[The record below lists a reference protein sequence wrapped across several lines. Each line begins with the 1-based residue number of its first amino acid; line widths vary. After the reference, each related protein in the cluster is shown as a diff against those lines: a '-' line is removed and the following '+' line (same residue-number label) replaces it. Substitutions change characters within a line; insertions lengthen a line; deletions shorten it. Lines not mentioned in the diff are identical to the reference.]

1 MSQTVSTIFAY
12 NGVEY
17 AFDVSDADDAER
29 MDKATKNMAESEKT
43 LEKVGST
50 AEIIRGQCKLLKDF
64 FVDIFGEGAGDAIC
78 TAKNNLNVCYD
89 AYDSFLELVR
99 EQKSVLLSRGNS
111 FKKYS
116 NRQQRRHPDG
126 K

>member
-29 MDKATKNMAESEKT
+29 MDKATKNMAESEKS

-99 EQKSVLLSRGNS
+99 EQKNTLLSRGNS